1 MAEIQYN
8 ATGRRKTSVARVT
21 MTPGNGQITVNKKPA
36 DVYFPR
42 ETLRMV
48 IRQPIELAGITGK
61 YNVIAT
67 VNRRRSS
74 GQAGAVKHGIAR
86 AIVDMN
92 SDLRPRLKK
101 EGFLRETREKKSE
114 RNTARRAPGRDSSSP
129 RDKKQHADSLKT
141 AAYANSF
148 YCIKTGSRKLSE
160 SLQATIIIGL
170 TKGGWKCYWNIL

>member
-21 MTPGNGQITVNKKPA
+21 MTAGDGQIIVNKKPA

-61 YNVIAT
+61 YNVNAT
-67 VNRRRSS
+67 VAGGGLT

-92 SDLRPRLKK
+92 SDLRVRLKK
-101 EGFLRETREKKSE
+101 EGFLRRDPREKE
-114 RNTARRAPGRDSSSP
+114 RKKYGQKGARKRFQFSKR
-129 RDKKQHADSLKT
+129 
-141 AAYANSF
+141 
-148 YCIKTGSRKLSE
+148 
-160 SLQATIIIGL
+160 
-170 TKGGWKCYWNIL
+170 